1 MNSRYQP
8 GGATFPSGGDCAVTL
23 VAPPP
28 VISQPMKRCDHI
40 EAVRDGSWADL
51 MLCRQW
57 SCRTSGTVVGR
68 DFGIKSPANVSNV
81 SELARSVWA

>member
-28 VISQPMKRCDHI
+28 VISQPMKRCDI
-40 EAVRDGSWADL
+40 LKPCVTAPGRIST
-51 MLCRQW
+51 
-57 SCRTSGTVVGR
+57 TSVIAGA
-68 DFGIKSPANVSNV
+68 FGVSIVNV
-81 SELARSVWA
+81 AP